1 LAGEKPKDFSFV
13 RPVVTPSG
21 NWDQFSGIKQK
32 TLDRLLILSMFI
44 ELRLQIPII
53 STKLQAGGLSLT

>member
-32 TLDRLLILSMFI
+32 TLDRLLILSMFL
-44 ELRLQIPII
+44 ELRRQVSCI
-53 STKLQAGGLSLT
+53 STNI